1 MEEGNFC
8 PIDMHVTSVIDKI
21 NEERMLNPKED
32 HESEGQFDDYSDD
45 NSWPMSTAVIL
56 KIQYENY

>member
-8 PIDMHVTSVIDKI
+8 PIDLHVTSVIDKI

-45 NSWPMSTAVIL
+45 NS
-56 KIQYENY
+56 